1 VKALNLCKLPVEKK
15 NGKPEPDE
23 ESLKHQTNSGFS
35 LIEMMVALAVFG
47 LIALGTRSMLLRAQE
62 GSMREGLRK
71 NHAEQS
77 QDLTRRLNHHFKRQT
92 SHAIPAANRLVMTLP
107 SGQVVVETLC
117 VKNEIDWQASGTLLN
132 RCTKCGEDQH
142 PVIRIQDAA
151 AVRFFPGNQQKPD
164 RPAAASICFTSGSD
178 PNEVAMTVEM
188 LVVDP
193 VNRQDKKVSKVESFL
208 IKDSS
213 SFTSFE

>member
-1 VKALNLCKLPVEKK
+1 MK
-15 NGKPEPDE
+15 N
-23 ESLKHQTNSGFS
+23 QRNSGFS

-47 LIALGTRSMLLRAQE
+47 LIALGTRTMLLRAQE

-71 NHAEQS
+71 NHAEMS
-77 QDLTRRLNHHFKRQT
+77 QDLTRRLNYHFKRQT
-92 SHAIPAANRLVMTLP
+92 AYTITAPNRMVMTLP
-107 SGQVVVETLC
+107 SGKVVVETLC

-132 RCTKCGEDQH
+132 RCTKCGETQH
-142 PVIRIQDAA
+142 PVIRIQDANA
-151 AVRFFPGNQQKPD
+151 IRLFPGGEQKPD
-164 RPAAASICFTSGSD
+164 RPAAASICFGNGSD
-178 PNEVAMTVEM
+178 PSEVATTVEM

-193 VNRQDKKVSKVESFL
+193 VNRKEKKVSKVESFL